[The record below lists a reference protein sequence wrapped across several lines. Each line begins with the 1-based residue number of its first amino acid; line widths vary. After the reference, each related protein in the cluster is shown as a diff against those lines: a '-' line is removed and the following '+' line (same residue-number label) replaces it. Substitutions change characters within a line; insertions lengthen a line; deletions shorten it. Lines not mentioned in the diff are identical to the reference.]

1 MDLMDEYRP
10 GSRFA
15 VWQELRRLGDRA
27 RDPRYL
33 PEARAVCDEMAR
45 RARHDVELLVERLTG
60 QGYAFHTNTDAYQPM
75 VGFIPAT
82 PDAEDLVEWLDHQP
96 FGPIPL
102 TVSSWIRL
110 VGDVWFVGTH
120 PYWEQSDEADPLVI
134 QLEGS
139 HYADVSIRDH
149 VADEYEEWR
158 KWSAEEPRE
167 AREFILE
174 VAPDRLT
181 KANISGGAPY
191 GFYLPDGCADGL
203 FQAEADMPFVQY
215 LNLVFANGGFPA
227 ASTGHWMLK
236 RELAKGLL
244 PL

>member
-1 MDLMDEYRP
+1 MDLTEQYRS

-15 VWQELRRLGDRA
+15 VWQELRRLGDRV
-27 RDPRYL
+27 RDPEYI

-45 RARHDVELLVERLTG
+45 RARHNVELLVERLTS
-60 QGYAFHTNTDAYQPM
+60 QGYAFQRNTDSHEPM
-75 VGFIPAT
+75 AGFIPAT
-82 PDAEDLVEWLDHQP
+82 SDAEDLVEWLDHQP

-120 PYWEQSDEADPLVI
+120 PDWEESDEADPLVI

-139 HYADVSIRDH
+139 HYPGSSMRDFMT
-149 VADEYEEWR
+149 DEYEDWQR
-158 KWSAEEPRE
+158 WTAQEPQE
-167 AREFILE
+167 AGAFVLE
-174 VAPDRLT
+174 AAPDRLH
-181 KANISGGAPY
+181 KANISGGQPY
-191 GFYLPDGCADGL
+191 GFYLPDRCADGL
-203 FQAEADMPFVQY
+203 FRAEVDIPFVQY

-227 ASTGHWMLK
+227 DLTGHWMLTQ
-236 RELAKGLL
+236 ELARDLL